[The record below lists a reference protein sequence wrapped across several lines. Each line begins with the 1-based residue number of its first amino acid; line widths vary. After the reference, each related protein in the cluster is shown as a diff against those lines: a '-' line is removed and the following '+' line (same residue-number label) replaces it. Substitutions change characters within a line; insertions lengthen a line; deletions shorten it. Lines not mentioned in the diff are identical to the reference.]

1 MQKNPNKTK
10 KNRTNFERINCERF
24 KIFILQV
31 SMPKRNKNGSG
42 KNKDETDISALEAV
56 LTQAILHEVKV
67 KQMEKPK
74 LVQIVIYES
83 SV

>member
-1 MQKNPNKTK
+1 
-10 KNRTNFERINCERF
+10 
-24 KIFILQV
+24 
-31 SMPKRNKNGSG
+31 MPKRH
-42 KNKDETDISALEAV
+42 KDGTDKKADDIAALEAV